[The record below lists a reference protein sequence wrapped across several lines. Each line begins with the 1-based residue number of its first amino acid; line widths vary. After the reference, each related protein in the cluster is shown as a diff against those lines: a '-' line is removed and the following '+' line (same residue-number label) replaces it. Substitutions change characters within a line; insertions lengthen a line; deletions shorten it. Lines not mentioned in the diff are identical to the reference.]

1 MRTTSITG
9 LCIAFAGAGTNLST
23 PDARRRTFHIARVLT
38 RTIKTLTYIGV
49 GHHDCNESMYD
60 IDCAWYRVTSRPA
73 DGESSGKR
81 PHDPPQTIVHP

>member
-49 GHHDCNESMYD
+49 GHHDCNESMYESYLTISVNRYCD
-60 IDCAWYRVTSRPA
+60 FFSQFDCAFCAFDER
-73 DGESSGKR
+73 G
-81 PHDPPQTIVHP
+81 